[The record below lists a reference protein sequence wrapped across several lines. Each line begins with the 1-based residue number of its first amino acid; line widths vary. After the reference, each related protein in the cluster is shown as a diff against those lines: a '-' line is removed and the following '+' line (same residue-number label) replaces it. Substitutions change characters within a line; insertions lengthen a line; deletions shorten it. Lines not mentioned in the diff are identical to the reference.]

1 MVIDK
6 TTLRIREEHPYKINY
21 IRFIQAE
28 SEHGFRI
35 SKLDQQSKDEVL
47 FILST
52 YEVLDNFILILLK
65 TTEEFELKVKSKEL
79 EHIDLTLQKL
89 VAFIKNC
96 DINDIEGELLP
107 IRKIQYICM
116 DLEICDK
123 LF

>member
-1 MVIDK
+1 
-6 TTLRIREEHPYKINY
+6 
-21 IRFIQAE
+21 
-28 SEHGFRI
+28 
-35 SKLDQQSKDEVL
+35 
-47 FILST
+47 
-52 YEVLDNFILILLK
+52 LILLK